1 VRRLRER
8 PATRTHPAVVR
19 RAEPVPLTS

>member
-19 RAEPVPLTS
+19 RAGPVPLTS